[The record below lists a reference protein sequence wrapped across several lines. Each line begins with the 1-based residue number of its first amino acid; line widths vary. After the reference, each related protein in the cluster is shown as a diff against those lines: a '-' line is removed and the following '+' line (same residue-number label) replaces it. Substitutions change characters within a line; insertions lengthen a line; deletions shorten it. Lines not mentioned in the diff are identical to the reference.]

1 MVHQIR
7 CVRPEFLNVH
17 AALIA
22 IIDDDELVRNATS
35 SLLRSLG
42 YSTTIYQ
49 SADEFVGTEHGDVD
63 CILSDLQMPGL
74 SGLDLGRRL
83 KDEGSGIPMI
93 LMTAFPT
100 PGVRAQASA
109 LELSS
114 LLEKPL
120 NADRLADAV
129 AQALAGDDR

>member
-1 MVHQIR
+1 MR
-7 CVRPEFLNVH
+7 

-22 IIDDDELVRNATS
+22 VIDDEELVRNATS

-42 YSTTIYQ
+42 YSTTIFR
-49 SADEFVGTEHGDVD
+49 SADEFVSAQHDGVD

-74 SGLDLGRRL
+74 SGLDLGQRL
-83 KDEGSGIPMI
+83 KEQGSEIPMI

-100 PGVRAQASA
+100 AGVLAQVRA
-109 LELSS
+109 LELSD

-120 NADRLADAV
+120 NADRLAGAV
-129 AQALAGDDR
+129 AHALADADS